1 MQAALALQGCCAVL
15 ATVLAAEPSLRDGLA
30 ARGSRGWD
38 KLRTV
43 MEAALSEADR
53 RQLQPIL
60 QQVRLLLQ
68 SMRQSHG
75 TRACGCVCARLHRPQ
90 PQNVQALACCAHA
103 SIQPESPFPLYER
116 LLFPAQS

>member
-1 MQAALALQGCCAVL
+1 MLRATTVSSPILRQGVSAIAGDVPPDTSLHASVAARVQAALALQDCCAVL

-60 QQVRLLLQ
+60 QQVRHH
-68 SMRQSHG
+68 SC
-75 TRACGCVCARLHRPQ
+75 RA
-90 PQNVQALACCAHA
+90 
-103 SIQPESPFPLYER
+103 
-116 LLFPAQS
+116 